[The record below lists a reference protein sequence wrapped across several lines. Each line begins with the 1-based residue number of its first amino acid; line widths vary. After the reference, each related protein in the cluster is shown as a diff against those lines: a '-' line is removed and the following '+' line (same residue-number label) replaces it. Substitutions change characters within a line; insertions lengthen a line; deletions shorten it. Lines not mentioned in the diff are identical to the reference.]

1 MSDMNFNLAKWGHYN
16 TIYPSKIYKIV
27 YDYILVCDFRE
38 SDFAE
43 KPLRLFHFS
52 IFHLKFSE
60 SMYNLLARIFLERL
74 YNIH

>member
-43 KPLRLFHFS
+43 KPLR
-52 IFHLKFSE
+52 
-60 SMYNLLARIFLERL
+60 A
-74 YNIH
+74 